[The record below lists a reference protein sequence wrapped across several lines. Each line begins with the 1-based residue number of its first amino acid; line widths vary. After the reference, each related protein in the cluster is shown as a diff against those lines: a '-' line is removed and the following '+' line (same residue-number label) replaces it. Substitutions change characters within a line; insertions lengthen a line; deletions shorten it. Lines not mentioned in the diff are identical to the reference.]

1 MDVAGFTVDFFQG
14 LFIKIAPNSRVE
26 YLTTESTFTLLGH
39 ISNCA
44 VNRDPDANRLAKVR
58 RRLNRLHDRK
68 PEILAFSLNEPG
80 HFVTVFMRLNSDGQV
95 EVVVLDSIWDGRRKR
110 WTNLRVNEDHEFAC

>member
-1 MDVAGFTVDFFQG
+1 MDVAGFTVDFFQAV
-14 LFIKIAPNSRVE
+14 FIKIASNPRVE
-26 YLTTESTFTLLGH
+26 YLKTESQFAFLAH

-44 VNRDPDANRLAKVR
+44 VNRDPDAKRLAKVR
-58 RRLNRLHDRK
+58 RRLKRLHDQK

-95 EVVVLDSIWDGRRKR
+95 EVVVLDSIWDGRSKR
-110 WTNLRVNEDHEFAC
+110 WRNLRVNDDHELAC